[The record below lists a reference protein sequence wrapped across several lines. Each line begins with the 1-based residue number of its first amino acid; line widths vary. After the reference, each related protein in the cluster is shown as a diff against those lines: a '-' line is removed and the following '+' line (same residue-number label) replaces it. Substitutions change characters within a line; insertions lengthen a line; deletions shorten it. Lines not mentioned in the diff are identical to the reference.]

1 MAESPIVRVRQK
13 RGLPPSEGSLAA
25 SELGSPV
32 AAESQKS
39 DASRGS
45 SMLRWVAGSQ
55 QSVDSGFSFEGELN
69 QQDARSVE
77 SDVQTEDKTKGKK
90 TKKDKGTGAQATS
103 AGKQC
108 SITICEEIA
117 AGTSPYCWCH
127 KRAFGRICKM
137 AMKGK
142 KNRTEVYVQYCE
154 IFGEGREK
162 PSDPALAEQVII
174 DTASSMHETQEE
186 DGAKNSGSK
195 ISTAIN
201 LGQYVH
207 SRGTRASRDNVDSD
221 FRLDFELFVH
231 RLKNCRG
238 WSEKQAEAEW
248 LKLQAMPQVGRDN
261 DGRHHPKYGN
271 LRLDIPPN
279 LIGEN
284 KVENRK
290 GKFEERRLDTM
301 NKSAKMD
308 EDTKKNWLTQTDSGF
323 DMIRLQEGL
332 DEAMNQPLSASS
344 LASEFDFEAAGE
356 KILASAAALANK
368 ETGDDSKD
376 GEGSAKKRQAG
387 SEHPDSSPAKGPK
400 KGDVSSTRSALW
412 AKARDT
418 LESGKSNV
426 VAEMVKAAAALRQ
439 VEKDQH
445 GQVFVA
451 PVRQRFE
458 ICKHFT
464 GMTEKAVGSSNADKA
479 APPVFEDFLYQEA
492 EEAKRGNAQRK
503 ALGEAIAACDIN
515 PLESAALW
523 TSVEIADFMVRVS
536 TFTTEE
542 QCETEG
548 KEWEKQE
555 HLIGQLQQTMKQV
568 VKDLAGEIK
577 TVAQN
582 QKKAKKLQDK
592 AEEDAKKAQ
601 DEAAKKTEL
610 EKAHLMSA
618 QSFLKFTAL
627 LTPLLETVGGR
638 LVEKPQGEGGKSGE
652 KSKAPK
658 EAEYDL
664 SVPVVFPGCNDLKCL
679 IADDAENAV
688 SKMLAGWK
696 AAYPKEKIYAEK
708 QTIAAL
714 VMPLMGS
721 SEVSAGFLTCV
732 PESSMCT
739 IESPG
744 VASTLEKTKVFSE
757 GVNYTNLDVEP
768 SLLGTLRWQI
778 RGATMF
784 FLFET
789 ASLIAHFAKEED
801 GARKGSSLSDVRGKL
816 LALETVEEVQAMLGA
831 GVVGKIA
838 QLSPGGLLYTPPGWM
853 SAQVTVNDQEVVG
866 VKKWLIPKQ
875 RKALEQYQAI
885 LNHLRSLKT
894 TDGVAKAIDEVYDAV
909 VIVLGD
915 ASLA

>member
-1 MAESPIVRVRQK
+1 M
-13 RGLPPSEGSLAA
+13 AA

-55 QSVDSGFSFEGELN
+55 KSVDSGFSFEGEMN

-90 TKKDKGTGAQATS
+90 TKKDRGTGAQATS

-127 KRAFGRICKM
+127 KRAFGRFCKM

-162 PSDPALAEQVII
+162 PTDPALAEQVII

-290 GKFEERRLDTM
+290 GKFEERRLDSM

-492 EEAKRGNAQRK
+492 EEAKRGDAQRK
-503 ALGEAIAACDIN
+503 ALREAIAACDIN
-515 PLESAALW
+515 PLESATTMANV
-523 TSVEIADFMVRVS
+523 SVEIAAAGDASVTV
-536 TFTTEE
+536 
-542 QCETEG
+542 
-548 KEWEKQE
+548 
-555 HLIGQLQQTMKQV
+555 QV
-568 VKDLAGEIK
+568 VVQVAVPPQEPADEPQPPQEPADEPQPPQPADDASSGPPSLFSNSDDSPASTPRADLGPTSLGSATRRPRTITRFAALEA
-577 TVAQN
+577 VA
-582 QKKAKKLQDK
+582 
-592 AEEDAKKAQ
+592 AEPPPQPQPHAPPQHEDFEAQ
-601 DEAAKKTEL
+601 DE
-610 EKAHLMSA
+610 
-618 QSFLKFTAL
+618 
-627 LTPLLETVGGR
+627 
-638 LVEKPQGEGGKSGE
+638 
-652 KSKAPK
+652 
-658 EAEYDL
+658 
-664 SVPVVFPGCNDLKCL
+664 
-679 IADDAENAV
+679 DAEPQLPTPSASCDFGV
-688 SKMLAGWK
+688 TLHSTITGSCS
-696 AAYPKEKIYAEK
+696 
-708 QTIAAL
+708 QT
-714 VMPLMGS
+714 
-721 SEVSAGFLTCV
+721 LTRRRA
-732 PESSMCT
+732 
-739 IESPG
+739 I
-744 VASTLEKTKVFSE
+744 
-757 GVNYTNLDVEP
+757 
-768 SLLGTLRWQI
+768 GTW
-778 RGATMF
+778 
-784 FLFET
+784 
-789 ASLIAHFAKEED
+789 
-801 GARKGSSLSDVRGKL
+801 
-816 LALETVEEVQAMLGA
+816 
-831 GVVGKIA
+831 
-838 QLSPGGLLYTPPGWM
+838 P
-853 SAQVTVNDQEVVG
+853 
-866 VKKWLIPKQ
+866 
-875 RKALEQYQAI
+875 
-885 LNHLRSLKT
+885 
-894 TDGVAKAIDEVYDAV
+894 
-909 VIVLGD
+909 
-915 ASLA
+915 